1 MFEIIKESLKYYK
14 NLKHDEQLKKRLLN
28 KKLDYEMLQ
37 IMIDK
42 VESNNV
48 MISIELNDHT
58 KLEIKPIKKDEHKP
72 QFIGD

>member
-14 NLKHDEQLKKRLLN
+14 SLKHEERLKKRLLN

-58 KLEIKPIKKDEHKP
+58 KLEIKPKKDEHKP

>member
-58 KLEIKPIKKDEHKP
+58 KLEIKPKKDERKP